1 MAVTELGKRDYL
13 TIVRRAVRA
22 AVDDDITDA
31 AAAIAYY
38 AFLAIPALL
47 LISVGFFSI
56 FASAAAVETIIE
68 KLGAVMPEEAVALLE
83 TGLQRTT
90 EEGGGLT
97 MILIGGAVALGTA
110 SGAANAVMR
119 ALNRVHDTEE
129 TRGFVR
135 QRLVGLAMVG
145 VAVVA
150 FAIVFGLLILGPKLS
165 GWVGELVG
173 AEAAVRWG
181 WLLGQWPILIV
192 GLLVTFGAVLFLGPN
207 IERPR
212 WRFLTIGAGLA
223 IALCSPPPVVSRST
237 SPSSAPTT
245 RPGDRWPPSSSCS
258 PGYGSARSPYSSP
271 PKSTPRRNAHEQPGS
286 GSHGAR
292 RSPRGRPRWSGCG
305 GNSQSRDRSRSAN
318 WWRRPSSSMTSTRPA
333 RSSGWAPSER
343 VAGGGEPS
351 WLLTTRCWTLP
362 RCRSTP

>member
-1 MAVTELGKRDYL
+1 MAVTELGERDYL

-56 FASAAAVETIIE
+56 FASAAAIETIIE

-97 MILIGGAVALGTA
+97 MILIGGAVALWTA

-192 GLLVTFGAVLFLGPN
+192 GLLVTFGTVLFLGPN

-223 IALCSPPPVVSRST
+223 VALWLAASGGFALYVAFFGSYNQTWGSLAAVIIMLT
-237 SPSSAPTT
+237 WLWLSSLALLFAAEVDAETERT
-245 RPGDRWPPSSSCS
+245 R
-258 PGYGSARSPYSSP
+258 A
-271 PKSTPRRNAHEQPGS
+271 
-286 GSHGAR
+286 
-292 RSPRGRPRWSGCG
+292 
-305 GNSQSRDRSRSAN
+305 
-318 WWRRPSSSMTSTRPA
+318 TR
-333 RSSGWAPSER
+333 
-343 VAGGGEPS
+343 
-351 WLLTTRCWTLP
+351 
-362 RCRSTP
+362 